1 MNRPADR
8 KGLVHVYTGDGKGKT
23 TAALGLALRAA
34 GHRKRVCMIMFLK
47 GRYSYGERYSG
58 KMIPGLEI
66 SAYGRRHLVKGKP
79 ATEDIKE
86 ARAAFEHAKR
96 AVAEGGYDIVILDEL
111 THAINLGM
119 IKLSEVKRLIEEK
132 PRGVELVIT
141 GRDSPHELIEAAD
154 YVTEFV
160 ERKHP
165 YRRGVGPRAG
175 IEY

>member
-1 MNRPADR
+1 VNRSGGT
-8 KGLVHVYTGDGKGKT
+8 KGLIHVYTGDGKGKT

-58 KMIPGLEI
+58 KNIPGLDI
-66 SAYGRRHLVKGKP
+66 TAYGRRHIIKGKP
-79 ATEDIKE
+79 TETDLEE
-86 ARAAFEHAKR
+86 ARKAFEHAKQ
-96 AVAEGGYDIVILDEL
+96 AVKGSKYDIVILDEL
-111 THAINLGM
+111 THAIKLDM
-119 IKLSEVKRLIEEK
+119 IKLSQVRKLIAEK
-132 PRGVELVIT
+132 PKELELVIT
-141 GRDSPHELIEAAD
+141 GRDSPQELLEVAD

-165 YRRGVGPRAG
+165 YRRGIGSRKG